1 MCFQRDVAK
10 ACSMVY
16 KLRKQIGKTYD
27 IDQTT
32 MSEIARYNN
41 PPSPVTHVMQ
51 ACLMLLGEDEESIE
65 VNWY

>member
-1 MCFQRDVAK
+1 
-10 ACSMVY
+10 MVY